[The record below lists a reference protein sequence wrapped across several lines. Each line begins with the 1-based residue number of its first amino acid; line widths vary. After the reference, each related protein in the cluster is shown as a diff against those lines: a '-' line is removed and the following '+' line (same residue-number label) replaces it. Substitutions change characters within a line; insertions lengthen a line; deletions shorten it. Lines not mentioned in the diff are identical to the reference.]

1 MSRDEHRVGFL
12 LAIFLAVFV
21 VLAASPSAAQEG
33 PAVVDV
39 SIEDRAGVLS
49 ADEETDLQSAL
60 ERLASE
66 KGRWVYAFLFTEAPE
81 GRGASERERFFDEA
95 GVLTVPEG
103 AVLLGVVADEDRA
116 HVSAP
121 DLSSAEAEAV
131 ATSMEADFRRGD
143 FAEGLLGGIEELEG
157 RLSKGGGTLPE
168 PPPKYEVLED
178 GSYIFE
184 GDVVGDCRS
193 LLEEARKAG
202 TENSAA
208 VRGAVE
214 ACTEAGFPP
223 RGTSLPGTGGPLLLP
238 AVGVLLL
245 GASCAAVFLGV
256 RRLRRVP

>member
-1 MSRDEHRVGFL
+1 MALFL
-12 LAIFLAVFV
+12 TVLV
-21 VLAASPSAAQEG
+21 VLTASPSSAQER

-49 ADEETDLQSAL
+49 AEEETELQTAL

-66 KGRWVYAFLFTEAPE
+66 KGRWVYAFLFTEAPD
-81 GRGASERERFFDEA
+81 GRGASERERFFEEA
-95 GVLTVPEG
+95 GVLTIPKG
-103 AVLLGVVADEDRA
+103 AVLLGVVTDEDRA

-131 ATSMEADFRRGD
+131 ATSMEADFRRGA
-143 FAEGLLGGIEELEG
+143 FAEGLLGGIGKLEE
-157 RLSKGGGTLPE
+157 RLSKGGGTLPG
-168 PPPKYEVLED
+168 PPPKYQVLED

-193 LLEEARKAG
+193 LLEDARKAG
-202 TENSAA
+202 TANSAA

-223 RGTSLPGTGGPLLLP
+223 RGAPLPDTGGPLLLP
-238 AVGVLLL
+238 AAGVLLLL
-245 GASCAAVFLGV
+245 GASCASVVLGV
-256 RRLRRVP
+256 RLRRVP